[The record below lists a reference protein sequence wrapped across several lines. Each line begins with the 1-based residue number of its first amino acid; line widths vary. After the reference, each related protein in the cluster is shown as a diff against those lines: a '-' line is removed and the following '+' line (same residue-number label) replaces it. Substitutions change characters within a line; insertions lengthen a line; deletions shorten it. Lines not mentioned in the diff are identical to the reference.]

1 MNNIKTRNKLFT
13 LLLLVM
19 ALLIPQWGWA
29 QTASQPSVGNGSTR
43 NPYEIST
50 AAELAWFRDY
60 VNGGKLSVCAKLTAD
75 IDLKDFCHAADASKE
90 ELSWEPIGN
99 YSNKY
104 TGTFDGNGHI
114 ISNLYIKVQR
124 QGVGFFGYMGDGTIK
139 NIVFDN
145 AQVENTGNDYNYPL
159 TGIVVGAT
167 FGTLQNLKTLKN
179 CSVKSGAKTL
189 GGIAGTITGSCS
201 NLENNATVSG
211 RNKVGG
217 IAGSFSGSTLSSCVN
232 NGMVKEDRSGECG
245 GIVGYIA
252 YGTIEDCANYGNVT
266 GTNEIGG
273 IVGYAQN
280 NSTIKS
286 TLSIG
291 DITSEESR
299 AGIIVGYARSINAS
313 NMLAYSNNAKLT
325 INGTKQEGDNF
336 KTVGE
341 GNLGIASGS
350 TLDEIIKGF
359 TQEQLKS
366 GVVAYLLQ
374 QNASTKAKWG
384 QNLAKDGDI
393 YPVIGSEYQ
402 VYADNVTYNCKTKEV
417 VTGSF
422 TNTITSPV
430 IKYQHGK
437 IDHHAAINATC
448 TEAGTKEY
456 WQCQD
461 CQRKYSDEPLTKELT
476 DVTQPA
482 LGHINNAD
490 GYCSRCQ
497 PYGVKPS
504 LESGVYQIE
513 KPCHLVW
520 FRNYVNGTIVDE
532 GEKAGTAHPT
542 ASAKLTED
550 INLNG
555 YCYAADK
562 TQSLNELSWVPI
574 GNETNKY
581 KGTFDGNGKTI
592 SNLYIN
598 ASQNNMGLFG
608 HINQSTIKD
617 LTFEDAKVTNTGS
630 YTGILAGCAGDDA
643 TTLQY
648 IKISKTCQIQA
659 KGDKSD
665 YTGGIVGAFYGYA
678 YNCVNYATV
687 EGRQCVGGL
696 FGKYSGTGNFI
707 TACANYG
714 NITATWWNAGGLVGS
729 FVSGII
735 QDCANYGDVKGTYR
749 VAGMAGYVYQGEI
762 QNVFSYGSISTTLNT
777 EYIGMA
783 FGDSKQGITEGM
795 VAYYSGAKLTVNGQ
809 EKNAKAFGSGNLPE
823 EKATGF
829 TAAQLKNGEVAYL
842 LQQNASREAKWG
854 QNLAQDGDIYPVI
867 GSEYKVYADNV
878 ILKCKTNDVV
888 TGSFTNN
895 TISSAF
901 EYQHDSNDD
910 GYCSLCQHY
919 VAVKPSL
926 ENGVYQ
932 IAKPCHLAW
941 FRDYVNGTIVDEAT
955 VITHLSA
962 SAMLTEDID
971 LKNYCH
977 AADKT
982 QSLNELSWKP
992 IGNDKRNYQGTFDGN
1007 GKTISNLY
1015 INASQ
1020 GFRGLFGYT
1029 YKGTIKNITL
1039 EEANV
1044 TNKASYAGILIGKA
1058 AYRSTL
1064 QNIKISKSCQMEG
1077 LNLIGAIAGD
1087 FDGYANNCV
1096 NHATVKGKNYVGG
1109 LFGFYSRTGNTITA
1123 CANYG
1128 NVTATGYDVG
1138 GLVGYVAS
1146 GTIQDCANYGDVEGI
1161 TRIAGI
1167 AAFVDY
1173 GKIQNVFCYGS
1184 INVKND
1190 TQYVGIACGNST
1202 NGTIEGMVA
1211 YYNGAKLT
1219 VNGQV
1224 QKTRAFGGNKI
1235 SENKAQGYN
1244 TEQIASGEVAWL
1256 LNGSTSVPAEGE
1268 TLAWYQKLGEN
1279 GDKYPV
1285 LTQKDGNTVYYSE
1298 CTCVDK
1304 QVKIYSN
1311 TENEKFDKH
1320 DKGTETLLADGLYN
1334 STCQRCQTNFKY
1346 IKDFC
1351 GTAGNDLELTADTEG
1366 NYKAKAVT
1374 LTDKAAYNSPVD
1386 FTADEVEYTRNN
1398 PHTEWQVYY
1407 VPFDIDSRVLSD
1419 AGITAA
1425 YINNFHEYT
1434 KNGET
1439 EVVLEVNEVTSGTL
1453 KANVPYVI
1461 KATQSGD
1468 TQIHISNVTLHKAE
1482 SNTINCQSV
1491 THDYTI
1497 TGIYKEQSGFNQ
1509 DENVTN
1515 GIFDYTLKGGL
1526 FYELIKTATLS
1537 PMRWY
1542 LTISNRNKATETPSA
1557 QPARVKSVTIKVV
1570 GEGEATGIENIH
1582 VITEGNAY
1590 VNQGIYD
1597 LQGRRLSA
1605 EPAHGI
1611 YIKNGK
1617 KYVK

>member
-1 MNNIKTRNKLFT
+1 MNNIKTRNRLFT

-104 TGTFDGNGHI
+104 TGTFDGNGHT

-124 QGVGFFGYMGDGTIK
+124 QGVGFFGCASGGSIK
-139 NIVFDN
+139 NITFDN
-145 AQVENTGNDYNYPL
+145 AQVENTGNDYNYSM

-417 VTGSF
+417 VECSSTFNNIS
-422 TNTITSPV
+422 SV
-430 IKYQHGK
+430 IKYKHGK

-448 TEAGTKEY
+448 TEAGTKAY

-461 CQRKYSDEPLTKELT
+461 CKRTYSDQQLNEELT

-504 LESGVYQIE
+504 AENGVYQIA
-513 KPCHLVW
+513 KPYHLAW
-520 FRNYVNGTIVDE
+520 FRNYVNGTIVND
-532 GEKAGTAHPT
+532 GEAAGTAHPSE
-542 ASAKLTED
+542 SAKLTAD
-550 INLNG
+550 IDLKG

-574 GNETNKY
+574 GNINNAY

-598 ASQNNMGLFG
+598 ASQENMGLFG
-608 HINQSTIKD
+608 YILDSTIKN
-617 LTFEDAKVTNTGS
+617 LTLEDANVTNMS
-630 YTGILAGCAGDDA
+630 NYTGILVGKTFAEN
-643 TTLQY
+643 TLQN
-648 IKISKTCQIQA
+648 IKISGTCEVN
-659 KGDKSD
+659 GGD
-665 YTGGIVGAFYGYA
+665 YTGGIAGEHGGKA
-678 YNCVNYATV
+678 YNCVNHATV
-687 EGRQCVGGL
+687 QGTETVGGL
-696 FGKYSGTGNFI
+696 FGRYYSGNFVTSI

-714 NITATWWNAGGLVGS
+714 KVTATKTNVGGLVGLNENGTIQDCANYGNVTS
-729 FVSGII
+729 TVRKVGGLVGDFKMGTI
-735 QDCANYGDVKGTYR
+735 QDCANYGDVKGAYQ
-749 VAGMAGYVYQGEI
+749 VGGMVGYATDGMI
-762 QNVFSYGSISTTLNT
+762 RNVFCYGSIDATQYTYSGIA
-777 EYIGMA
+777 IGYL
-783 FGDSKQGITEGM
+783 GNLYTSGM
-795 VAYYSGAKLTVNGQ
+795 VAYYSGAKLTGGG
-809 EKNAKAFGSGNLPE
+809 EEFSIKAIGTRNKEYL
-823 EKATGF
+823 ATGF
-829 TAAQLKNGEVAYL
+829 TEAQLK
-842 LQQNASREAKWG
+842 
-854 QNLAQDGDIYPVI
+854 
-867 GSEYKVYADNV
+867 
-878 ILKCKTNDVV
+878 
-888 TGSFTNN
+888 
-895 TISSAF
+895 
-901 EYQHDSNDD
+901 
-910 GYCSLCQHY
+910 
-919 VAVKPSL
+919 
-926 ENGVYQ
+926 
-932 IAKPCHLAW
+932 
-941 FRDYVNGTIVDEAT
+941 
-955 VITHLSA
+955 
-962 SAMLTEDID
+962 
-971 LKNYCH
+971 
-977 AADKT
+977 
-982 QSLNELSWKP
+982 
-992 IGNDKRNYQGTFDGN
+992 
-1007 GKTISNLY
+1007 
-1015 INASQ
+1015 
-1020 GFRGLFGYT
+1020 
-1029 YKGTIKNITL
+1029 
-1039 EEANV
+1039 
-1044 TNKASYAGILIGKA
+1044 
-1058 AYRSTL
+1058 
-1064 QNIKISKSCQMEG
+1064 
-1077 LNLIGAIAGD
+1077 
-1087 FDGYANNCV
+1087 
-1096 NHATVKGKNYVGG
+1096 
-1109 LFGFYSRTGNTITA
+1109 
-1123 CANYG
+1123 
-1128 NVTATGYDVG
+1128 
-1138 GLVGYVAS
+1138 
-1146 GTIQDCANYGDVEGI
+1146 
-1161 TRIAGI
+1161 
-1167 AAFVDY
+1167 
-1173 GKIQNVFCYGS
+1173 
-1184 INVKND
+1184 
-1190 TQYVGIACGNST
+1190 
-1202 NGTIEGMVA
+1202 
-1211 YYNGAKLT
+1211 
-1219 VNGQV
+1219 
-1224 QKTRAFGGNKI
+1224 
-1235 SENKAQGYN
+1235 
-1244 TEQIASGEVAWL
+1244 SGEVAWR
-1256 LNGSTSVPAEGE
+1256 LNGYTSVPAEGE
-1268 TLAWYQKLGEN
+1268 TLAWYQKLGEK

-1285 LTQKDGNTVYYSE
+1285 LTPGSGNTVYNNY
-1298 CTCVDK
+1298 CTCVDN
-1304 QVKIYSN
+1304 QVNIYSN
-1311 TENEKFDKH
+1311 TEADTHEKYDKH
-1320 DKGTETLLADGLYN
+1320 VKGIETLLENGLY
-1334 STCQRCQTNFKY
+1334 SYTCQRCQTNLVY

-1351 GTAGNDLELTADTEG
+1351 GTAGNDLELTATEG

>member
-124 QGVGFFGYMGDGTIK
+124 RGVGFFGYMEDGTIK

-145 AQVENTGNDYNYPL
+145 AQVENTGNDYHYPL

-273 IVGYAQN
+273 IVGYAQD

-482 LGHINNAD
+482 LGHINNVD

-542 ASAKLTED
+542 ASAKLTANID
-550 INLNG
+550 LKG

-574 GNETNKY
+574 GNINNAY

-598 ASQNNMGLFG
+598 ASQENMGLFG
-608 HINQSTIKD
+608 YILDSTIKN
-617 LTFEDAKVTNTGS
+617 LTLEDANVTNMS
-630 YTGILAGCAGDDA
+630 NYTGILVGKTFAEN
-643 TTLQY
+643 TLQN
-648 IKISKTCQIQA
+648 IKISGTCEVN
-659 KGDKSD
+659 GGD
-665 YTGGIVGAFYGYA
+665 YTGGIAGEHGGKA
-678 YNCVNYATV
+678 YNCVNHATV
-687 EGRQCVGGL
+687 QGTETVGGL
-696 FGKYSGTGNFI
+696 FGRYYSGNFVTSI

-714 NITATWWNAGGLVGS
+714 KVTATKTNVGGLVGLNENGTIQDCANYGNVTS
-729 FVSGII
+729 TVRKVGGLVGDFKMGTI
-735 QDCANYGDVKGTYR
+735 QDCANYGDVKGAYQ
-749 VAGMAGYVYQGEI
+749 VGGMVGYATDGMI
-762 QNVFSYGSISTTLNT
+762 RNVFCYGSIDATQYTYSGIA
-777 EYIGMA
+777 IGYL
-783 FGDSKQGITEGM
+783 GNLYTSGM
-795 VAYYSGAKLTVNGQ
+795 VAYYSGAKLTGGG
-809 EKNAKAFGSGNLPE
+809 EEFSIKAIGTRNKEYL
-823 EKATGF
+823 ATGF
-829 TAAQLKNGEVAYL
+829 TEAQLK
-842 LQQNASREAKWG
+842 
-854 QNLAQDGDIYPVI
+854 
-867 GSEYKVYADNV
+867 
-878 ILKCKTNDVV
+878 
-888 TGSFTNN
+888 
-895 TISSAF
+895 
-901 EYQHDSNDD
+901 
-910 GYCSLCQHY
+910 
-919 VAVKPSL
+919 
-926 ENGVYQ
+926 
-932 IAKPCHLAW
+932 
-941 FRDYVNGTIVDEAT
+941 
-955 VITHLSA
+955 
-962 SAMLTEDID
+962 
-971 LKNYCH
+971 
-977 AADKT
+977 
-982 QSLNELSWKP
+982 
-992 IGNDKRNYQGTFDGN
+992 
-1007 GKTISNLY
+1007 
-1015 INASQ
+1015 
-1020 GFRGLFGYT
+1020 
-1029 YKGTIKNITL
+1029 
-1039 EEANV
+1039 
-1044 TNKASYAGILIGKA
+1044 
-1058 AYRSTL
+1058 
-1064 QNIKISKSCQMEG
+1064 
-1077 LNLIGAIAGD
+1077 
-1087 FDGYANNCV
+1087 
-1096 NHATVKGKNYVGG
+1096 
-1109 LFGFYSRTGNTITA
+1109 
-1123 CANYG
+1123 
-1128 NVTATGYDVG
+1128 
-1138 GLVGYVAS
+1138 
-1146 GTIQDCANYGDVEGI
+1146 
-1161 TRIAGI
+1161 
-1167 AAFVDY
+1167 
-1173 GKIQNVFCYGS
+1173 
-1184 INVKND
+1184 
-1190 TQYVGIACGNST
+1190 
-1202 NGTIEGMVA
+1202 
-1211 YYNGAKLT
+1211 
-1219 VNGQV
+1219 
-1224 QKTRAFGGNKI
+1224 
-1235 SENKAQGYN
+1235 
-1244 TEQIASGEVAWL
+1244 SGEVAWR
-1256 LNGSTSVPAEGE
+1256 LNGYTSVPAEGE
-1268 TLAWYQKLGEN
+1268 TLAWYQKLGEK

-1285 LTQKDGNTVYYSE
+1285 LTPGSGNTVYNNY
-1298 CTCVDK
+1298 CTCVDN
-1304 QVKIYSN
+1304 QVNIYSN
-1311 TENEKFDKH
+1311 TEADTHEKYDKH
-1320 DKGTETLLADGLYN
+1320 VKGIETLLENGLY
-1334 STCQRCQTNFKY
+1334 SYTCQRCQTNLVY

-1351 GTAGNDLELTADTEG
+1351 GTAGNDLELTATDG
-1366 NYKAKAVT
+1366 NYKAKTVT

>member
-124 QGVGFFGYMGDGTIK
+124 RGVGFFGYMEDGTIK

-145 AQVENTGNDYNYPL
+145 AQVENTGNDYHYPL

-189 GGIAGTITGSCS
+189 GGIAGTITRSCS

-211 RNKVGG
+211 RNEVGG
-217 IAGSFSGSTLSSCVN
+217 IAGSLSGSTLSSCVN

-273 IVGYAQN
+273 IVGYAQD

-482 LGHINNAD
+482 LGHINNVD

-1320 DKGTETLLADGLYN
+1320 DKGTETLLADGLYS

-1453 KANVPYVI
+1453 KANAPYVI

>member
-1 MNNIKTRNKLFT
+1 MNNIKTRNRLFT

-29 QTASQPSVGNGSTR
+29 QTASRPSVGNGSTR

-124 QGVGFFGYMGDGTIK
+124 RGVGFFGYMEDGTIK

-145 AQVENTGNDYNYPL
+145 AQVENTGNDYHYPL

-273 IVGYAQN
+273 IVGYAQD

-384 QNLAKDGDI
+384 QNLANDGDI

-598 ASQNNMGLFG
+598 ASQENMGLFG
-608 HINQSTIKD
+608 YILDSTIKN
-617 LTFEDAKVTNTGS
+617 LTLEDANVTNMS
-630 YTGILAGCAGDDA
+630 NYTGILVGKTFAEN
-643 TTLQY
+643 TLQN
-648 IKISKTCQIQA
+648 IKISGTCEVN
-659 KGDKSD
+659 GGD
-665 YTGGIVGAFYGYA
+665 YTGGIAGEHGGKA
-678 YNCVNYATV
+678 YNCVNHATV
-687 EGRQCVGGL
+687 QGTETVGGL
-696 FGKYSGTGNFI
+696 FGRYYSGNFVTSI

-714 NITATWWNAGGLVGS
+714 KVTATKTNVGGLVGLNENGTIQDCANYGNVTS
-729 FVSGII
+729 TVRKVGGLVGDFKMGTI
-735 QDCANYGDVKGTYR
+735 QDCANYGDVKGAYQ
-749 VAGMAGYVYQGEI
+749 VGGMVGYATDGMI
-762 QNVFSYGSISTTLNT
+762 RNVFCYGSIDATQYTYSGIA
-777 EYIGMA
+777 IGYL
-783 FGDSKQGITEGM
+783 GNLYTSGM
-795 VAYYSGAKLTVNGQ
+795 VAYYSGAKLTGGG
-809 EKNAKAFGSGNLPE
+809 EEFSIKAIGTRNKEYL
-823 EKATGF
+823 ATGF
-829 TAAQLKNGEVAYL
+829 TEAQLK
-842 LQQNASREAKWG
+842 
-854 QNLAQDGDIYPVI
+854 
-867 GSEYKVYADNV
+867 
-878 ILKCKTNDVV
+878 
-888 TGSFTNN
+888 
-895 TISSAF
+895 
-901 EYQHDSNDD
+901 
-910 GYCSLCQHY
+910 
-919 VAVKPSL
+919 
-926 ENGVYQ
+926 
-932 IAKPCHLAW
+932 
-941 FRDYVNGTIVDEAT
+941 
-955 VITHLSA
+955 
-962 SAMLTEDID
+962 
-971 LKNYCH
+971 
-977 AADKT
+977 
-982 QSLNELSWKP
+982 
-992 IGNDKRNYQGTFDGN
+992 
-1007 GKTISNLY
+1007 
-1015 INASQ
+1015 
-1020 GFRGLFGYT
+1020 
-1029 YKGTIKNITL
+1029 
-1039 EEANV
+1039 
-1044 TNKASYAGILIGKA
+1044 
-1058 AYRSTL
+1058 
-1064 QNIKISKSCQMEG
+1064 
-1077 LNLIGAIAGD
+1077 
-1087 FDGYANNCV
+1087 
-1096 NHATVKGKNYVGG
+1096 
-1109 LFGFYSRTGNTITA
+1109 
-1123 CANYG
+1123 
-1128 NVTATGYDVG
+1128 
-1138 GLVGYVAS
+1138 
-1146 GTIQDCANYGDVEGI
+1146 
-1161 TRIAGI
+1161 
-1167 AAFVDY
+1167 
-1173 GKIQNVFCYGS
+1173 
-1184 INVKND
+1184 
-1190 TQYVGIACGNST
+1190 
-1202 NGTIEGMVA
+1202 
-1211 YYNGAKLT
+1211 
-1219 VNGQV
+1219 
-1224 QKTRAFGGNKI
+1224 
-1235 SENKAQGYN
+1235 
-1244 TEQIASGEVAWL
+1244 SGEVAWR
-1256 LNGSTSVPAEGE
+1256 LNGYTSVPAEGE
-1268 TLAWYQKLGEN
+1268 TLAWYQKLGEK

-1285 LTQKDGNTVYYSE
+1285 LTPGSGNTVYNNY
-1298 CTCVDK
+1298 CTCVDN
-1304 QVKIYSN
+1304 QVNIYSN
-1311 TENEKFDKH
+1311 TEADTHEKYDKH
-1320 DKGTETLLADGLYN
+1320 VKGIETLLENGLY
-1334 STCQRCQTNFKY
+1334 SYTCQRCQTNLVY

-1351 GTAGNDLELTADTEG
+1351 GTAGNDLELTATDG
-1366 NYKAKAVT
+1366 NYKAKTVT

-1398 PHTEWQVYY
+1398 PHTDWQVYY

-1461 KATQSGD
+1461 KAAQSGN
-1468 TQIHISNVTLHKAE
+1468 TQIQTSNVMLHKAE

-1491 THDYTI
+1491 THDYTF

>member
-104 TGTFDGNGHI
+104 TGTFDGNGHT

-124 QGVGFFGYMGDGTIK
+124 RGVGFFGYMEDGTIK

-145 AQVENTGNDYNYPL
+145 AQVENTGNDYHYPL

-189 GGIAGTITGSCS
+189 GGIAGTITRSCS

-211 RNKVGG
+211 RTKVGG

-273 IVGYAQN
+273 IVGYAQD

-482 LGHINNAD
+482 LGHINNVD

-542 ASAKLTED
+542 ASAKLTANID
-550 INLNG
+550 LNG

-598 ASQNNMGLFG
+598 ASQDNMGLFG

-643 TTLQY
+643 STLQY
-648 IKISKTCQIQA
+648 IKISKTCQIKA

-829 TAAQLKNGEVAYL
+829 TAAQLKNGVVAYL

-854 QNLAQDGDIYPVI
+854 QNVAQDGDIYPVI

-1020 GFRGLFGYT
+1020 RFRGLFGYT

-1096 NHATVKGKNYVGG
+1096 NHATVKGNKYVGG
-1109 LFGFYSRTGNTITA
+1109 LFGWYSRTGNTITA

-1128 NVTATGYDVG
+1128 NVTATGYDIG

-1256 LNGSTSVPAEGE
+1256 LNGSTSVPAEGK

-1320 DKGTETLLADGLYN
+1320 DKGTETLLADGLYS

-1351 GTAGNDLELTADTEG
+1351 GTAGNDLELTATDG

-1407 VPFDIDSRVLSD
+1407 VPFDIDCGVLSD

-1461 KATQSGD
+1461 KAAQSGN

-1491 THDYTI
+1491 THDYTF

>member
-1 MNNIKTRNKLFT
+1 MNNIKTRNRLFT
-13 LLLLVM
+13 LLLLVI

-104 TGTFDGNGHI
+104 TGTFDGNGHT

-124 QGVGFFGYMGDGTIK
+124 QGVGFFGCASGGSIK
-139 NIVFDN
+139 NITFDN
-145 AQVENTGNDYNYPL
+145 AQVENTGNDYNYSM

-189 GGIAGTITGSCS
+189 GGISGTITGSCS

-402 VYADNVTYNCKTKEV
+402 VYADNVTYNCKTNEV

-482 LGHINNAD
+482 LGHINNVD

-542 ASAKLTED
+542 ASAKLTANID
-550 INLNG
+550 LKG

-617 LTFEDAKVTNTGS
+617 LTLEDAKVTNTGS

-643 TTLQY
+643 STLQY

-1320 DKGTETLLADGLYN
+1320 DKGTETLLADGLYS

>member
-124 QGVGFFGYMGDGTIK
+124 RGVGFFGYMEDGTIK

-145 AQVENTGNDYNYPL
+145 AQVENTGNDYHYPL

-273 IVGYAQN
+273 IVGYAQD

-482 LGHINNAD
+482 LGHINNVD

-1320 DKGTETLLADGLYN
+1320 DKGTETLLADGLYS

>member
-29 QTASQPSVGNGSTR
+29 QTASRPSVGNGSTR

-124 QGVGFFGYMGDGTIK
+124 RGVGFFGYMEDGTIK

-145 AQVENTGNDYNYPL
+145 AQVENTGNDYHYPL

-273 IVGYAQN
+273 IVGYAQD

-1320 DKGTETLLADGLYN
+1320 DKGTETLLADGLYS

>member
-124 QGVGFFGYMGDGTIK
+124 RGVGFFGYMEDGTIK

-145 AQVENTGNDYNYPL
+145 AQVENTGNDYHYPL

-273 IVGYAQN
+273 IVGYAQD

-482 LGHINNAD
+482 LGHINNVD

-1044 TNKASYAGILIGKA
+1044 TNKASYAGILVGKA

-1096 NHATVKGKNYVGG
+1096 NHATVKGNNFVGG

-1128 NVTATGYDVG
+1128 NVTATGYDIG

-1320 DKGTETLLADGLYN
+1320 DKGTETLLADGLYS

-1453 KANVPYVI
+1453 KANAPYVI

>member
-124 QGVGFFGYMGDGTIK
+124 RGVGFFGYMEDGTIK

-145 AQVENTGNDYNYPL
+145 AQVENTGNDYHYPL

-273 IVGYAQN
+273 IVGYAQD

-542 ASAKLTED
+542 ASAKLTANID
-550 INLNG
+550 LKG

-574 GNETNKY
+574 GNINNAY

-598 ASQNNMGLFG
+598 ASQENMGLFG
-608 HINQSTIKD
+608 YILDSTIKN
-617 LTFEDAKVTNTGS
+617 LTLEDANVTNMS
-630 YTGILAGCAGDDA
+630 NYTGILVGKTFAEN
-643 TTLQY
+643 TLQN
-648 IKISKTCQIQA
+648 IKISGTCEVN
-659 KGDKSD
+659 GGD
-665 YTGGIVGAFYGYA
+665 YTGGIAGEHGGKA
-678 YNCVNYATV
+678 YNCVNHATV
-687 EGRQCVGGL
+687 QGTETVGGL
-696 FGKYSGTGNFI
+696 FGRYYSGNFVTSI

-714 NITATWWNAGGLVGS
+714 KVTATKTNVGGLVGLNENGTIQDCANYGNVTS
-729 FVSGII
+729 TVRKVGGLVGDFKMGTI
-735 QDCANYGDVKGTYR
+735 QDCANYGDVKGAYQ
-749 VAGMAGYVYQGEI
+749 VGGMVGYATDGMI
-762 QNVFSYGSISTTLNT
+762 RNVFCYGSIDATRYTYSGIA
-777 EYIGMA
+777 IGYL
-783 FGDSKQGITEGM
+783 GNLYTSGM
-795 VAYYSGAKLTVNGQ
+795 VAYYSGAKLTGGG
-809 EKNAKAFGSGNLPE
+809 EEFSIKAIGTRNKEYL
-823 EKATGF
+823 ATGF
-829 TAAQLKNGEVAYL
+829 TEAQLK
-842 LQQNASREAKWG
+842 
-854 QNLAQDGDIYPVI
+854 
-867 GSEYKVYADNV
+867 
-878 ILKCKTNDVV
+878 
-888 TGSFTNN
+888 
-895 TISSAF
+895 
-901 EYQHDSNDD
+901 
-910 GYCSLCQHY
+910 
-919 VAVKPSL
+919 
-926 ENGVYQ
+926 
-932 IAKPCHLAW
+932 
-941 FRDYVNGTIVDEAT
+941 
-955 VITHLSA
+955 
-962 SAMLTEDID
+962 
-971 LKNYCH
+971 
-977 AADKT
+977 
-982 QSLNELSWKP
+982 
-992 IGNDKRNYQGTFDGN
+992 
-1007 GKTISNLY
+1007 
-1015 INASQ
+1015 
-1020 GFRGLFGYT
+1020 
-1029 YKGTIKNITL
+1029 
-1039 EEANV
+1039 
-1044 TNKASYAGILIGKA
+1044 
-1058 AYRSTL
+1058 
-1064 QNIKISKSCQMEG
+1064 
-1077 LNLIGAIAGD
+1077 
-1087 FDGYANNCV
+1087 
-1096 NHATVKGKNYVGG
+1096 
-1109 LFGFYSRTGNTITA
+1109 
-1123 CANYG
+1123 
-1128 NVTATGYDVG
+1128 
-1138 GLVGYVAS
+1138 
-1146 GTIQDCANYGDVEGI
+1146 
-1161 TRIAGI
+1161 
-1167 AAFVDY
+1167 
-1173 GKIQNVFCYGS
+1173 
-1184 INVKND
+1184 
-1190 TQYVGIACGNST
+1190 
-1202 NGTIEGMVA
+1202 
-1211 YYNGAKLT
+1211 
-1219 VNGQV
+1219 
-1224 QKTRAFGGNKI
+1224 
-1235 SENKAQGYN
+1235 
-1244 TEQIASGEVAWL
+1244 SGEVAWR
-1256 LNGSTSVPAEGE
+1256 LNGYTSVPAEGE
-1268 TLAWYQKLGEN
+1268 TLAWYQKLGEK

-1285 LTQKDGNTVYYSE
+1285 LTPGSGNTVYNNY
-1298 CTCVDK
+1298 CTCVDN
-1304 QVKIYSN
+1304 QVNIYSN
-1311 TENEKFDKH
+1311 TEADTHEKYDKH
-1320 DKGTETLLADGLYN
+1320 VKGIETLLENGLY
-1334 STCQRCQTNFKY
+1334 SYTCQRCQTNLVY

-1351 GTAGNDLELTADTEG
+1351 GTAGNDLELTATDG
-1366 NYKAKAVT
+1366 NYKAKTVT

-1398 PHTEWQVYY
+1398 PHTDWQVYY

-1461 KATQSGD
+1461 KAAQSGN
-1468 TQIHISNVTLHKAE
+1468 TQIQTSNVMLHKAE

-1491 THDYTI
+1491 THDYTF

>member
-124 QGVGFFGYMGDGTIK
+124 RGVGFFGYMEDGTIK

-145 AQVENTGNDYNYPL
+145 AQVENTGNDYHYPL
-159 TGIVVGAT
+159 TGIVVGAA

-189 GGIAGTITGSCS
+189 GGIAGTITRSCS

-217 IAGSFSGSTLSSCVN
+217 IAGLFSGSTLSSCVN

-273 IVGYAQN
+273 IVGYAQD

-520 FRNYVNGTIVDE
+520 FRNYVNGTIVDD
-532 GEKAGTAHPT
+532 GQAAGTAHPT

-643 TTLQY
+643 STLQY

-1320 DKGTETLLADGLYN
+1320 DKGTETLLADGLYS

>member
-124 QGVGFFGYMGDGTIK
+124 RGVGFFGYMEDGTIK

-145 AQVENTGNDYNYPL
+145 AQVENTGNDYHYPL

-273 IVGYAQN
+273 IVGYAQD

-542 ASAKLTED
+542 ASAKLTANID
-550 INLNG
+550 LKG

-574 GNETNKY
+574 GNINNAY

-598 ASQNNMGLFG
+598 ASQENMGLFG
-608 HINQSTIKD
+608 YILDSTIKN
-617 LTFEDAKVTNTGS
+617 LTLEDANVTNMS
-630 YTGILAGCAGDDA
+630 NYTGILVGKTFAEN
-643 TTLQY
+643 TLQN
-648 IKISKTCQIQA
+648 IKISGTCEVN
-659 KGDKSD
+659 GGD
-665 YTGGIVGAFYGYA
+665 YTGGIAGEHGGKA
-678 YNCVNYATV
+678 YNCVNHATV
-687 EGRQCVGGL
+687 QGTETVGGL
-696 FGKYSGTGNFI
+696 FGRYYSGNFVTSI

-714 NITATWWNAGGLVGS
+714 KVTATKTNVGGLVGLNENGTIQDCANYGNVTS
-729 FVSGII
+729 TVRKVGGLVGDFKMGTI
-735 QDCANYGDVKGTYR
+735 QDCANYGDVKGAYQ
-749 VAGMAGYVYQGEI
+749 VGGMVGYATDGMI
-762 QNVFSYGSISTTLNT
+762 RNVFCYGSIDATQYTYSGIA
-777 EYIGMA
+777 IGYL
-783 FGDSKQGITEGM
+783 GNLYTSGM
-795 VAYYSGAKLTVNGQ
+795 VAYYSGAKLTGGG
-809 EKNAKAFGSGNLPE
+809 EEFSIKAIGTRNKEYL
-823 EKATGF
+823 ATGF
-829 TAAQLKNGEVAYL
+829 TEAQLK
-842 LQQNASREAKWG
+842 
-854 QNLAQDGDIYPVI
+854 
-867 GSEYKVYADNV
+867 
-878 ILKCKTNDVV
+878 
-888 TGSFTNN
+888 
-895 TISSAF
+895 
-901 EYQHDSNDD
+901 
-910 GYCSLCQHY
+910 
-919 VAVKPSL
+919 
-926 ENGVYQ
+926 
-932 IAKPCHLAW
+932 
-941 FRDYVNGTIVDEAT
+941 
-955 VITHLSA
+955 
-962 SAMLTEDID
+962 
-971 LKNYCH
+971 
-977 AADKT
+977 
-982 QSLNELSWKP
+982 
-992 IGNDKRNYQGTFDGN
+992 
-1007 GKTISNLY
+1007 
-1015 INASQ
+1015 
-1020 GFRGLFGYT
+1020 
-1029 YKGTIKNITL
+1029 
-1039 EEANV
+1039 
-1044 TNKASYAGILIGKA
+1044 
-1058 AYRSTL
+1058 
-1064 QNIKISKSCQMEG
+1064 
-1077 LNLIGAIAGD
+1077 
-1087 FDGYANNCV
+1087 
-1096 NHATVKGKNYVGG
+1096 
-1109 LFGFYSRTGNTITA
+1109 
-1123 CANYG
+1123 
-1128 NVTATGYDVG
+1128 
-1138 GLVGYVAS
+1138 
-1146 GTIQDCANYGDVEGI
+1146 
-1161 TRIAGI
+1161 
-1167 AAFVDY
+1167 
-1173 GKIQNVFCYGS
+1173 
-1184 INVKND
+1184 
-1190 TQYVGIACGNST
+1190 
-1202 NGTIEGMVA
+1202 
-1211 YYNGAKLT
+1211 
-1219 VNGQV
+1219 
-1224 QKTRAFGGNKI
+1224 
-1235 SENKAQGYN
+1235 
-1244 TEQIASGEVAWL
+1244 SGEVAWR
-1256 LNGSTSVPAEGE
+1256 LNGYTSVPAEGE
-1268 TLAWYQKLGEN
+1268 TLAWYQKLGEK

-1285 LTQKDGNTVYYSE
+1285 LTPGSGNTVYNNY
-1298 CTCVDK
+1298 CTCVDN
-1304 QVKIYSN
+1304 QVNIYSN
-1311 TENEKFDKH
+1311 TEADTHEKYDKH
-1320 DKGTETLLADGLYN
+1320 VGIETLLENGLY
-1334 STCQRCQTNFKY
+1334 SYTCQRCQTNLVY

-1351 GTAGNDLELTADTEG
+1351 GTAGNDLELTATDG
-1366 NYKAKAVT
+1366 NYKAKTVT